1 MATGAPGDRQGD
13 ALTAAAA
20 GPDERMPAPM
30 SWRRY
35 PPRMTPDLGPHLDL
49 DETVEHLRG
58 LIRIPS
64 VNPPDGGPEVA
75 AGLDPS
81 GGETAAARYC
91 ADVLEGAGIEHEVI
105 ELTPG
110 RGSIVGRLHATGPQT
125 EPPLIL
131 LSHIDVVPVDVES
144 WTRDPFGGELI
155 DGVVWGRGAVDMKN
169 MVAME
174 LGVMLA
180 LARSG
185 AELRRDVIF
194 ASVAD
199 EEAGGTHGARGL
211 VEQRPELFHAADGR
225 PAAVAINEVG
235 GYSITIDGR
244 RFYTVQV
251 AEKGI
256 VWTRL
261 RAEGTP
267 GHGSMPH
274 DDNAAVKLAEAVT
287 AIARDQAA
295 RPARVLPVVRA
306 FLTALGLA
314 DVADAAE
321 SDPARASTLLRDRLP
336 DPVMRRSLDAMLRDT
351 ATPNVVRAG
360 KKVNVIPGSGEAEID
375 VRTLPGTDQ
384 RAFLEHLQ
392 SVVGDRA
399 NVEPVIALPAVEW
412 AKDAEIVGLMTDAL
426 RAADPVGIPVPMM
439 ITPGTDAKA
448 LLELGIPCYGF
459 APLRLD
465 ADVPFLSLFHG
476 HDERVPVSAL
486 AFGLPVLAD
495 VVGRYALRGA

>member
-1 MATGAPGDRQGD
+1 
-13 ALTAAAA
+13 
-20 GPDERMPAPM
+20 M
-30 SWRRY
+30 SL
-35 PPRMTPDLGPHLDL
+35 DLGPHLDL
-49 DETVEHLRG
+49 DATVEHLRD

-75 AGLDPS
+75 AGRDPR

-91 ADVLEGAGIEHEVI
+91 ADLLSGEGIAADVI

-110 RGSIVGRLHATGPQT
+110 RGSCVGRLRASGGGT

-131 LSHIDVVPVDVES
+131 LSHLDVVPVDAES
-144 WTRDPFGGELI
+144 WSRDPFGGEVV
-155 DGVVWGRGAVDMKN
+155 DDVVWGRGAVDMKN

-174 LGVMLA
+174 LEVMRA

-185 AELRRDVIF
+185 AERRRDVIF
-194 ASVAD
+194 AAVAD
-199 EEAGGTHGARGL
+199 EEAGGEHGARGL
-211 VEQRPELFHAADGR
+211 VAQRPELFHDADGR
-225 PAAVAINEVG
+225 PAAAALNEVG
-235 GYSITIDGR
+235 GYSITLGDR
-244 RFYTVQV
+244 RFYTIQV

-261 RAEGTP
+261 RATGTP

-274 DDNAAVKLAEAVT
+274 GDNAAIKLAAAVG
-287 AIARDQAA
+287 ALAADQAT
-295 RPARVLPVVRA
+295 RPARVLPVVAEFLDAMGLGIVAERA
-306 FLTALGLA
+306 ASNPSA
-314 DVADAAE
+314 AAE
-321 SDPARASTLLRDRLP
+321 ELARRVE

-351 ATPNVVRAG
+351 VTPNVIRVG
-360 KKVNVIPGSGEAEID
+360 KKVNVMPGGGEAEVD

-384 RAFLEHLQ
+384 AALLTHLQ
-392 SVVGDRA
+392 AVVGDNA
-399 NVEPVIALPAVEW
+399 TVEAVVTLPAVEW
-412 AKDAEIVGLMTDAL
+412 PADAEIVALMRDAL
-426 RAADPVGIPVPMM
+426 HRADPKATAVPMM

-448 LLELGIPCYGF
+448 LAQLGIPCYGF

-495 VVGRYALRGA
+495 VVARYCLRT

>member
-1 MATGAPGDRQGD
+1 
-13 ALTAAAA
+13 
-20 GPDERMPAPM
+20 M
-30 SWRRY
+30 SH
-35 PPRMTPDLGPHLDL
+35 DLGPYLDL
-49 DETVEHLRG
+49 DETVTHLRE

-75 AGLDPS
+75 AGRDPA

-91 ADVLEGAGIEHEVI
+91 AEVLAGAGIEADVLETV
-105 ELTPG
+105 PG
-110 RGSIVGRLHATGPQT
+110 RGSCFARLRASGPAT

-131 LSHIDVVPVDVES
+131 LSHIDVVPVDAEAWS
-144 WTRDPFGGELI
+144 RDPFGGELV
-155 DGVVWGRGAVDMKN
+155 GGEVWGRGAVDMKN

-194 ASVAD
+194 AAVAD
-199 EEAGGTHGARGL
+199 EEAGGAFGAQHWAR
-211 VEQRPELFHAADGR
+211 ERPDLFADAAGR
-225 PAAVAINEVG
+225 PAAVALNEVG
-235 GYSITIDGR
+235 GYSMTIGGR
-244 RFYTVQV
+244 RFYTLQV

-261 RAEGTP
+261 RTTGTP

-274 DDNAAVKLAEAVT
+274 DENAAIRLAEAVS
-287 AIARDQAA
+287 AIAAQQAA
-295 RPARVLPVVRA
+295 RPARVIPTVAA
-306 FLTALGLA
+306 FLATLGLSE
-314 DVADAAE
+314 VAELAE
-321 SDPARASTLLRDRLP
+321 QDPAGASAVLGRKVG
-336 DPVMRRSLDAMLRDT
+336 DPVLRRSLEAMLRDT
-351 ATPNVVRAG
+351 VTPNVLRAG

-384 RAFLEHLQ
+384 EQLLAELQ
-392 SVVGDRA
+392 AAAGDRA
-399 NVEPVIALPAVEW
+399 AVESVVRLPAIEW
-412 AKDAEIVGLMTDAL
+412 PADAEIVGLMRDAV
-426 RAADPVGIPVPMM
+426 RRADPDAEPVPMM

-448 LLELGIPCYGF
+448 LAELGIPCYGF

-465 ADVPFLSLFHG
+465 PDVPFLSLFHG

-495 VVGRYALRGA
+495 VITRYAVR